1 MLKYRTEK
9 KITEE
14 YYVEVKYST
23 NSNWKPYVFERFSDP
38 IRFKD
43 MLPCHK
49 YMRGLRED
57 EKSRGFDK
65 TEFRMVEVTRNILP
79 F

>member
-1 MLKYRTEK
+1 MLKHRTEK

-14 YYVEVKYST
+14 YYVEVKYSQT
-23 NSNWKPYVFERFSDP
+23 SNWKPYVLERFGDP

-57 EKSRGFDK
+57 EKSRGFDN
-65 TEFRMVEVTRNILP
+65 TEFRMIEVTRNILP